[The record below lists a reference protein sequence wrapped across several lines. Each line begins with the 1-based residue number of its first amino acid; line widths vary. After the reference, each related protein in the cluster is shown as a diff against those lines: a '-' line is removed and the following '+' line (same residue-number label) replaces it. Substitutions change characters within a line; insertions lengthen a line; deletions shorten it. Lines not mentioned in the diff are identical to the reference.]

1 MKDSVKGL
9 IDKGKS
15 IVLSCMAERIG
26 NAAESIGATQSVNV
40 MNATVLNGVPGGE
53 IVRPVSR
60 VNRVFRIADNNDLFE
75 VDRNAD
81 RIEVM
86 KGVCNDRD
94 IEKWDLLEFRKL
106 KELIIEEKCFQF
118 VKELKVRF
126 FAFLENVVIGREC
139 FTKGKGVLE
148 ISYCD
153 GLKNVR
159 ICKDSFVH
167 WSGFVMRNC
176 GVEEVEIGDG
186 CFVDCEKVVF
196 ESGREGIGV
205 KSRFGE
211 TENSSSRGNSIH
223 GRCKKGE

>member
-1 MKDSVKGL
+1 MERLK
-9 IDKGKS
+9 DKGNS
-15 IVLSCMAERIG
+15 VLLLRMAERIG
-26 NAAESIGATQSVNV
+26 NVTESIGTTQSVNV
-40 MNATVLNGVPGGE
+40 MNATVLNAVPGGE
-53 IVRPVSR
+53 TERPVSK

-75 VDRNAD
+75 VDRNAE

-86 KGVCNDRD
+86 KGMCNDRD
-94 IEKWDLLEFRKL
+94 IVKWDLLEFRKL

-126 FAFLENVVIGREC
+126 FAFLESIVIGREC
-139 FTKGKGVLE
+139 FTRGAGVLE

-196 ESGREGIGV
+196 EGGREGIGV

-211 TENSSSRGNSIH
+211 TENASSRGECIH

>member
-1 MKDSVKGL
+1 MKGL

-26 NAAESIGATQSVNV
+26 NATESIGATQSVNV
-40 MNATVLNGVPGGE
+40 MNATVLNGVPGEE

-60 VNRVFRIADNNDLFE
+60 VNQVFRIADNNDLFE

-94 IEKWDLLEFRKL
+94 IVKWDLLEFRKL

-126 FAFLENVVIGREC
+126 FAFLESIVIGREC

-148 ISYCD
+148 ISWGKVRSSGYPLSQIATAHISFFGAYF
-153 GLKNVR
+153 GLYTST
-159 ICKDSFVH
+159 IL
-167 WSGFVMRNC
+167 GPA
-176 GVEEVEIGDG
+176 
-186 CFVDCEKVVF
+186 
-196 ESGREGIGV
+196 
-205 KSRFGE
+205 
-211 TENSSSRGNSIH
+211 
-223 GRCKKGE
+223 